1 MGAHIII
8 VKQGIFR
15 SEWNAADFPQKEAVP
30 IENNEHRNIRRPDGT
45 GSSSGTGGQGRKLNR
60 TGSSGRPAPAARSA
74 GASHGQAPGRQSSGA
89 QGGQRRPAGQSGPA
103 RISSSPRRRPGEAQP
118 GHSAPPPQGGA
129 PRKKQGRGMR
139 IFKGFMK
146 FVGVCICLGIMA
158 GSVLAVVLSMYVVK
172 ITAGDADLLDLTN
185 LKLALTTKIMCP
197 DPDTGEP
204 IEYAS
209 LHSENNREWVDLQ
222 EIESNP
228 YLKWAFICVEDKD
241 FYSHHGVNIKRTI
254 GAALNEFGLPLY
266 SSRQGASTLDQQLIK
281 NITDDDEQSIERK
294 VREIFRAFGLDNRY
308 EKDTILE
315 AYLNTISLTG
325 TVAGVQAGASEYFNI
340 ENLADLSAAQC
351 ASIAAITKNPTAYN
365 PYTNPE
371 QHLQRRNWILKLMH
385 DQGKLGDQEYEAART
400 APLVLAEEAEKEMV
414 THTSNNSYFTDAVFE
429 AVTEQLM
436 ADRGLTE
443 KEAHSLIYNG
453 GLRIYATV
461 NPFIQ
466 QEMEKIMLNA
476 DDAIPAL
483 WREEKVAAQTNTG
496 EDIDPTTIENIVTNE
511 DGTYKTGTDSDGSPV
526 YYRKVRTQAA
536 MLTMD
541 YEGKVLAL
549 VGGLGQKNED
559 LGLNR
564 AILNDHPRQTG
575 STMKPI
581 AAYAL
586 GIDSGLI
593 NYSQAFPDY
602 GIGMMLQSEL
612 NGRYP
617 QLAGQ
622 LLDFTDPEVL
632 AHPELFNQWPRN
644 YEGFGDGSNVTVR
657 LALAKSRNTI
667 AVRVGQL
674 VGVDYMFSFAK
685 DTVGLSHLLPT
696 DANYAPIVLGA
707 QGGGVTLMELTGA
720 YQMFGNGGEYV
731 TPHLYTRVEYAT
743 TGEVLIDNEINV
755 THTQAIQPSTAMIM
769 NKLLQNVLGAD
780 GTAGTSIKPAGDM
793 EAAAKT
799 GTTTDNKDYT
809 FVGMTPYYVT
819 GVWWGFDQPF
829 DMTKAGAAGKNAK
842 PIQKA
847 WKQFMDAIQADLE
860 FKAFPSSDDVVKA
873 TYCDDSGDLAGPNCP
888 SPRTGYYTQDN
899 MPEYCTLHP

>member
-1 MGAHIII
+1 
-8 VKQGIFR
+8 
-15 SEWNAADFPQKEAVP
+15 
-30 IENNEHRNIRRPDGT
+30 
-45 GSSSGTGGQGRKLNR
+45 
-60 TGSSGRPAPAARSA
+60 
-74 GASHGQAPGRQSSGA
+74 
-89 QGGQRRPAGQSGPA
+89 
-103 RISSSPRRRPGEAQP
+103 
-118 GHSAPPPQGGA
+118 
-129 PRKKQGRGMR
+129 MR

-185 LKLALTTKIMCP
+185 LKLAQTTKIMCP
-197 DPDTGEP
+197 DPDTGEWV
-204 IEYAS
+204 EYAS

-222 EIESNP
+222 EIEANP

-241 FYSHHGVNIKRTI
+241 FYTHSGVNFKRTI
-254 GAALNEFGLPLY
+254 AAFINEYVLPIY

-281 NITDDDEQSIERK
+281 NITDDDEQSAERK
-294 VREIFRAFGLDNRY
+294 VREIFRALGLDNRY

-315 AYLNTISLTG
+315 AYLNTISLTN
-325 TVAGVQAGASEYFNI
+325 TVAGVQAGATVYFNVD
-340 ENLADLSAAQC
+340 ELSNLSAAQC

-385 DQGKLGDQEYEAART
+385 DQGKLTDAEYEAART
-400 APLVLAEEAEKEMV
+400 APLVLAEEAEKEVV

-429 AVTEQLM
+429 AVTQQLM
-436 ADRGLTE
+436 ADRGLTQ

-483 WREEKVAAQTNTG
+483 WREEKVAAKTSAG
-496 EDIDPTTIENIVTNE
+496 EDVDPTTIENIVANE
-511 DGTYKTGTDSDGSPV
+511 DGTYKTGTDTDGSPV
-526 YYRKVRTQAA
+526 YYRRVRTQAA

-541 YEGKVLAL
+541 YEGNVLAL

-564 AILNDHPRQTG
+564 AILDDHPRQTG

-593 NYSQAFPDY
+593 NYSQGFPDY

-617 QLAGQ
+617 ALAGQ
-622 LLDFTDPEVL
+622 LLDFDDPEVL

-644 YEGFGDGSNVTVR
+644 YEGFGDGSTVTVR
-657 LALAKSRNTI
+657 LALAKSRNTV

-674 VGVDYMFSFAK
+674 VGVDHMYSFAK
-685 DTVGLSHLLPT
+685 DTVGLSHLLAT

-743 TGEVLIDNEINV
+743 TGEVLIDNDINI
-755 THTQAIQPSTAMIM
+755 THTQAIQSSTAMIM
-769 NKLLQNVLGAD
+769 NKLLQNVLGGD

-819 GVWWGFDQPF
+819 GVWWGFDQPY

-847 WKQFMDAIQADLE
+847 WKQFMDTIQTDLE
-860 FKAFPSSDDVVKA
+860 FKAFPSSDDVVTA

-888 SPRTGYYTQDN
+888 SKRTGYYTQDN